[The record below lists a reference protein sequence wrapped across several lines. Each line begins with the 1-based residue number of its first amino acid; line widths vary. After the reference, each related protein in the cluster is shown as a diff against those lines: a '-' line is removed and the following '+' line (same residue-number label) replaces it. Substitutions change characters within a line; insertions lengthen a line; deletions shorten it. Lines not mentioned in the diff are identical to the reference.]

1 MKIDF
6 IHAFGEHTWCWIPT
20 IQTWHND
27 FRAFDMG
34 NHYAITI
41 KWFNATVGLMITIKH
56 KKI

>member
-27 FRAFDMG
+27 FRSFDMG

-41 KWFNATVGLMITIKH
+41 KWFNATAGLNINLKR
-56 KKI
+56 KK